1 MSFWLFF
8 LLLLNIH
15 LLRYKKLDYY
25 IVLIY
30 GFIINKFM
38 IVMGSQLIAEQFNRY
53 LMLLNI
59 LMTSLFSNKNPIYI

>member
-38 IVMGSQLIAEQFNRY
+38 IVMRSQSIAEQFNRY